1 MHDEGEATEN
11 NRNKT
16 VDGICLNTV
25 MRSGYSKLF
34 LFL

>member
-1 MHDEGEATEN
+1 MRDESEATEN
-11 NRNKT
+11 NLNKT
-16 VDGICLNTV
+16 VHGICLNAI